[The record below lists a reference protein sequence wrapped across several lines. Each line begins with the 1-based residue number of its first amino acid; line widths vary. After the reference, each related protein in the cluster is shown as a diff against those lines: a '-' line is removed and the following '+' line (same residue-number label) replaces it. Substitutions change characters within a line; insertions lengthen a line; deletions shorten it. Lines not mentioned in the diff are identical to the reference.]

1 MTSRHKLTLTE
12 KKKRTVQEAV
22 FRRKKSLQQALL

>member
-12 KKKRTVQEAV
+12 KKKEL
-22 FRRKKSLQQALL
+22 FRKQFLEEKKSLQQALL